1 MPRKRAILI
10 ATLVLAA
17 LLCVGAVSI
26 TQQRLGADRDA
37 RERNI
42 IAIHF
47 LAAQANYDGERATDI
62 DGLLKHFGGKDS
74 VLMRPFPD
82 GLVYKADSDSF
93 TLEEPRPRRISLFKK
108 DRLIATNHKWPRWES
123 SGEYARKFPEEV
135 VMMSSSDT

>member
-10 ATLVLAA
+10 VIFVLAA
-17 LLCVGAVSI
+17 LLCVGAVLI
-26 TQQRLGADRDA
+26 AQQRLVADREE

-47 LAAQANYDGERATDI
+47 LATEAKHDGETATDI

-82 GLVYKADSDSF
+82 GLVYKWDGESF

-108 DRLIATNHKWPRWES
+108 DRLIATNRKWPRWES
-123 SGEYARKFPEEV
+123 SGEYARKFPEQEV
-135 VMMSSSDT
+135 PEWGDE

>member
-10 ATLVLAA
+10 VIFVLAA
-17 LLCVGAVSI
+17 LLCAGAVSI
-26 TQQRLGADRDA
+26 TQQRLVADRDE

-47 LAAQANYDGERATDI
+47 LAAQANYDGERAMDI

-82 GLVYKADSDSF
+82 GLVYKGDGESF
-93 TLEEPRPRRISLFKK
+93 TLEEPRPRRISLFRK
-108 DRLIATNHKWPRWES
+108 DRLIATERKWPRWES
-123 SGEYARKFPEEV
+123 SGEYARKFPEQEV
-135 VMMSSSDT
+135 PVSGYE